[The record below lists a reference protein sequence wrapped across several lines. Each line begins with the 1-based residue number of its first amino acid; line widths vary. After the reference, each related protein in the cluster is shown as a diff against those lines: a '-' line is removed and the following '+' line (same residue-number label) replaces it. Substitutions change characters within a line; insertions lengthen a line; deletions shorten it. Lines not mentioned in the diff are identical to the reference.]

1 MARRSDIMLKGPE
14 RAPHRSLFKADGF
27 TDIEL
32 NRPIIAIA
40 NSSNDIVPGHIHL
53 KTLVE
58 AVKAGIYMAGG
69 TPLEFNTVA
78 VDDGI
83 AMGHLGMHYS
93 LPSRENIAD
102 AVEIM
107 INAHPVDGLVILPAC
122 DKIVPGMMM
131 AAARVNIPTIMISGG
146 PMLAGKYRGTDI
158 DLAKTFEGVG
168 KYISGEI
175 SEEELLEI
183 ENTSCPSCGS
193 CSGMYSA
200 NSINCI
206 SEALGLSLPGNG
218 TMPAPLSARVRLAK
232 IAGMKIIDL
241 VEKDIKPRDIL
252 TLDSFK
258 NAICADMAMGCST
271 NTVLHMLAIAQE
283 AKVDLNLD
291 MFNEIS
297 DKVPD
302 LCAFSPVGPYHLQDL
317 DEAGGMMALLNEIDQ
332 LGVLKRDCITV
343 TGKSIYEN
351 YKDAKVYRREIIRP
365 VSEPYYPKGGLSVLK
380 GNLAPYGS
388 VLKQSGVDKSMNY
401 FIGKARVFDSEE
413 ESLKAIFGKEIKK
426 GDVIVIR
433 YEGPAGGPG
442 MKEMLQPTS
451 SIAGMGLDKDVAL
464 ITDGRFSGAT
474 RGLSIGHISPE
485 AYIGG
490 LIGLIEEGDEIE
502 IDVNKKTINLLVD
515 DETINERKKNFK
527 PKEPKITTGYLGRY
541 SKMVEQAHKGAVLKS

>member
-14 RAPHRSLFKADGF
+14 RAPHRSLFKADGY

-40 NSSNDIVPGHIHL
+40 NSYNTIVPGHVHL
-53 KTLVE
+53 QSVVE
-58 AVKAGIYMAGG
+58 AVKYGIYMAGG
-69 TPLEFNTVA
+69 TPLEFNVIG

-93 LPSRENIAD
+93 LPSRELIAD
-102 AVEIM
+102 SVETM
-107 INAHPVDGLVILPAC
+107 ISAHPVDGLVILPAC

-146 PMLAGKYRGTDI
+146 PMFAGRLNGTDI
-158 DLAKTFEGVG
+158 DLAQVFEAVG
-168 KYISGEI
+168 KYLNGDI
-175 SEEELLEI
+175 SEEDLRAVEDVG
-183 ENTSCPSCGS
+183 CPSCGS

-206 SEALGLSLPGNG
+206 SEVLGLSLPGNG
-218 TMPAPLSARVRLAK
+218 TIPAPMAARIRLAK
-232 IAGMKIIDL
+232 LAGMKIMEL
-241 VEKDIKPRDIL
+241 VDKDIKPRDIL
-252 TLDSFK
+252 TIDAFK

-271 NTVLHMLAIAQE
+271 NTVLHLLAIAQE
-283 AKVDLNLD
+283 AKVDLKLD

-317 DEAGGMMALLNEIDQ
+317 DEAGGMMALLNRIDP
-332 LGVLKRDCITV
+332 LGILNRNCPTV
-343 TGKSIYEN
+343 TGKTIYEN
-351 YKDAKVYRREIIRP
+351 YKNSRVYRDEVIRP
-365 VSEPYYPKGGLSVLK
+365 LDKPYYPKGGLSVLS

-388 VLKQSGVDKSMNY
+388 VLKQSGVDTSMNH
-401 FIGKARVFDSEE
+401 FVGKARVFDSEE
-413 ESLKAIFGKEIKK
+413 DALKAIFGKEIKK
-426 GDVIVIR
+426 GDVVVIR

-451 SIAGMGLDKDVAL
+451 AIAGMGLDKNVAL

-474 RGLSIGHISPE
+474 RGLSVGHISPE
-485 AYIGG
+485 AARGG
-490 LIGLIEEGDEIE
+490 LIGLVKEGDEIE
-502 IDVNKKTINLLVD
+502 IDVDKKTINLLVD
-515 DETINERKKNFK
+515 DKEIEERKKNFS
-527 PKEPKITTGYLGRY
+527 PKEPKINYGWLARY
-541 SKMVEQAHKGAVLKS
+541 AKLVGPAYKGAIFE

>member
-1 MARRSDIMLKGPE
+1 MTKRSDIMLKGPE
-14 RAPHRSLFKADGF
+14 RAPHRSLFKADGY

-40 NSSNDIVPGHIHL
+40 NSYNTIVPGHVHL
-53 KTLVE
+53 QSMVE
-58 AVKAGIYMAGG
+58 AVKYGIYLAGG
-69 TPLEFNTVA
+69 TPLEFNVIG

-93 LPSRENIAD
+93 LPSRELIAD
-102 AVEIM
+102 SVETM
-107 INAHPVDGLVILPAC
+107 VNAHPVDGLVILPAC

-131 AAARVNIPTIMISGG
+131 ATARVNIPTIMISGG
-146 PMLAGKYRGTDI
+146 PMLAGRLNGTDI
-158 DLAKTFEGVG
+158 DVAQVFEAVG
-168 KYISGEI
+168 RYLNGDISD
-175 SEEELLEI
+175 EELRAI
-183 ENTSCPSCGS
+183 EDIGCPSCGS

-206 SEALGLSLPGNG
+206 SEVLGLSLPGNG
-218 TMPAPLSARVRLAK
+218 TIPAPMAARIRLAK
-232 IAGMKIIDL
+232 LAGMKIMEL
-241 VEKDIKPRDIL
+241 VEKDIRPRDIL
-252 TLDSFK
+252 TIDAFK

-271 NTVLHMLAIAQE
+271 NTVLHLLAIAQE
-283 AKVDLNLD
+283 AKVDLKLD

-317 DEAGGMMALLNEIDQ
+317 DEAGGMMALLNRIDP
-332 LGVLKRDCITV
+332 LGILNRDCITV
-343 TGKSIYEN
+343 TGKTIYEN
-351 YKDAKVYRREIIRP
+351 YKNSRVYRDEVIRP
-365 VSEPYYPKGGLSVLK
+365 LDKPYYPKGGLSVLT

-388 VLKQSGVDKSMNY
+388 ILKQSGVDTAMNH

-413 ESLKAIFGKEIKK
+413 EALKAIFGKEIKK
-426 GDVIVIR
+426 GDVVVIR

-451 SIAGMGLDKDVAL
+451 AIVGMGLSKDVAL

-474 RGLSIGHISPE
+474 KGLCIGHISPE
-485 AYIGG
+485 AARGG

-502 IDVNKKTINLLVD
+502 IDVEKKTINLLVD
-515 DETINERKKNFK
+515 DKEIEKRKKNFK
-527 PKEPKITTGYLGRY
+527 PKEPKINYGWLARY
-541 SKMVEQAHKGAVLKS
+541 AKLVGPAHKGAIFE

>member
-58 AVKAGIYMAGG
+58 AVKAGVYMAGG
-69 TPLEFNTVA
+69 TPVEFNTVA

-168 KYISGEI
+168 EYISGEI

-183 ENTSCPSCGS
+183 ENRSCPSCGS

-206 SEALGLSLPGNG
+206 SEVLGLSLPGNG

-232 IAGMKIIDL
+232 IAGMKIMDL

-271 NTVLHMLAIAQE
+271 NTVLHLLAIAQE

-317 DEAGGMMALLNEIDQ
+317 DEAGGVMALLNEIDK

-365 VSEPYYPKGGLSVLK
+365 VNEPYYPKGGLSVLK

-388 VLKQSGVDKSMNY
+388 VLKQSGVNESMNY
-401 FIGKARVFDSEE
+401 FVGKARVFDSEE
-413 ESLKAIFGKEIKK
+413 ESLKAIFGKKIKK

-502 IDVNKKTINLLVD
+502 IDVNRKTINLLVD

>member
-1 MARRSDIMLKGPE
+1 MARRSDIMLKGYE
-14 RAPHRSLFKADGF
+14 RAPHRSLLKADGF

-40 NSSNDIVPGHIHL
+40 NSANDIVPGHIHL

-69 TPLEFNTVA
+69 TPVEFNTIA

-107 INAHPVDGLVILPAC
+107 ISAHPVDGLVILPAC

-146 PMLAGKYRGTDI
+146 PMLAGRYRGTDI

-168 KYISGEI
+168 KYISGDI
-175 SEEELLEI
+175 SEDELLEI
-183 ENTSCPSCGS
+183 ENISCPSCGS

-206 SEALGLSLPGNG
+206 SEVLGLSLPGNG

-232 IAGMKIIDL
+232 IAGMKIVDL
-241 VEKDIKPRDIL
+241 IEKNIKPRDIL
-252 TLDSFK
+252 TLDAFK

-271 NTVLHMLAIAQE
+271 NTVLHLLAIAQE

-302 LCAFSPVGPYHLQDL
+302 LCSFSPVGPYHLQDL
-317 DEAGGMMALLNEIDQ
+317 DEAGGMMALLNEVDK
-332 LGVLKRDCITV
+332 LGILNRDCVTV
-343 TGKSIYEN
+343 TGKTIYEN
-351 YKDAKVYRREIIRP
+351 YKDAKVYRREVIRP
-365 VSEPYYPKGGLSVLK
+365 VDDPYYPKGGLSVLK

-388 VLKQSGVDKSMNY
+388 VLKQSGVDESMNY
-401 FIGKARVFDSEE
+401 FVGKARVFDSEE
-413 ESLKAIFGKEIKK
+413 ESLKAIFNKQIQK

-451 SIAGMGLDKDVAL
+451 AIAGMGLDKDVAL

-485 AYIGG
+485 AYVGG
-490 LIGLIEEGDEIE
+490 LIGLIEEGDKIE

-527 PKEPKITTGYLGRY
+527 PKEPKITTGYLARY
-541 SKMVEQAHKGAVLKS
+541 SKMVDQAHKGAVLKS